1 MKLNYGKNFWLLC
14 LSMFLFMAGFNLIM
28 PDLNQFITNLGGKEQ
43 KGLVITL
50 FTISA
55 GLSRPFS
62 GKLSDT
68 IGRKKVIYI
77 GAICSTIVAM
87 LYPLSETVFF
97 FLLLRFFHGFSA
109 GFTPTGATALL
120 TDIVPS
126 DRRGSAMGI
135 WGTFISLGIGAGQSL
150 GAWICS
156 KYGFNI
162 LFSSAAI
169 CSILSIIV
177 FFEVKESL
185 IDPIKY
191 KSSILKLKW
200 NDVFEPSVRP
210 AAVVMFLTAIS
221 SGIIFVITPDISE
234 FLKIDNKGFFFGIY
248 VVSTIII
255 RLLTSSISDRI
266 GRRQMLLAG
275 CILLVFSMLLIAISE
290 SVSMYIT
297 AAIVFGFATGVSSPT
312 LFAWTA
318 DLSHEARRG
327 VGAGTMFIALES
339 GIMTG
344 SLSTLF
350 TYRNTPSSV
359 FITFSVG
366 AFFALLAGSYLIWH
380 IRTQRSQF

>member
-1 MKLNYGKNFWLLC
+1 
-14 LSMFLFMAGFNLIM
+14 MFLFMAGFNLIM

-43 KGLVITL
+43 KGLIITL